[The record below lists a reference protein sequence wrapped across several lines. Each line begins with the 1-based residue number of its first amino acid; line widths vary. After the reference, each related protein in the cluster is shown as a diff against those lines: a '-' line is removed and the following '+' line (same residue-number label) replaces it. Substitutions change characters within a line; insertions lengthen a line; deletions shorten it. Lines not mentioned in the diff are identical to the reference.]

1 MTDELEYLKQ
11 RIPLLDYLQQRNWT
25 ARRVG
30 AHLEFVGL
38 CPLHPDTRPS
48 FYVNASKNLFY
59 CHGCGRGGDLIR
71 FIGLSQGLSFR
82 QSVAYLQQ
90 QIPPAADSEW
100 LETVASF
107 YQFQLHRYAEAVHYV
122 QRRGLRDAGLIEE
135 LGIGYAPAIGKLRN
149 HLVAHGYGLDRLL
162 ETGLITPQGRDTF
175 CRRVIF
181 PLGPARPPGEPLRP
195 QYRRRFPTP
204 AVAAPQGRPVCLGF
218 GALLLH
224 RHPGGKD

>member
-1 MTDELEYLKQ
+1 M
-11 RIPLLDYLQQRNWT
+11 NWNT
-25 ARRVG
+25 SNNASPCWIIGRSATGQLG
-30 AHLEFVGL
+30 AWAPMEFVGL

-82 QSVAYLQQ
+82 QSVAYLQR

-107 YQFQLHRYAEAVHYV
+107 YPFQLHRYAEAVPYL

-181 PLGPARPPGEPLRP
+181 PLGQPGPLVNLYGRSIGAAFPQRLLQRPK
-195 QYRRRFPTP
+195 
-204 AVAAPQGRPVCLGF
+204 
-218 GALLLH
+218 
-224 RHPGGKD
+224 GGLYT